1 MLLLDIG
8 FFHACYQLNLKSIL
22 YKHLCLSTYTRFVG
36 ALLHLKDVRGQQRKI
51 PVSMLHHSCRKINSR
66 FDVICRIRR
75 KRFLC
80 SASTA
85 PLPRYSTMIKASAN
99 AGDVRSAEETA
110 YRARGGISVEP
121 SHRWHD
127 SLRTVGTVG
136 DWGNREKFG
145 RRDRLCCDWDTHLP
159 FYWIFWV

>member
-36 ALLHLKDVRGQQRKI
+36 ALLHLKDVKDVRGQQRKI

-66 FDVICRIRR
+66 F
-75 KRFLC
+75 LC
-80 SASTA
+80 PASTA
-85 PLPRYSTMIKASAN
+85 PPRYSTMIKASAN

-121 SHRWHD
+121 SHRC
-127 SLRTVGTVG
+127 VA
-136 DWGNREKFG
+136 
-145 RRDRLCCDWDTHLP
+145 RLSEDCRHCRGLGQLAEIWKA
-159 FYWIFWV
+159 

>member
-1 MLLLDIG
+1 MHCCIWKTSEVNRGRFQSPCCIIAAERSTRDLIT
-8 FFHACYQLNLKSIL
+8 KS
-22 YKHLCLSTYTRFVG
+22 
-36 ALLHLKDVRGQQRKI
+36 
-51 PVSMLHHSCRKINSR
+51 
-66 FDVICRIRR
+66 RIR
-75 KRFLC
+75 KRFLWI

-127 SLRTVGTVG
+127 SLTVGTVG
-136 DWGNREKFG
+136 PLGATGRNLEGVIDCAAIETRICLFIGYSECKYHFRSGATWSAGNHLC
-145 RRDRLCCDWDTHLP
+145 RLHR
-159 FYWIFWV
+159 FHQQ